1 MLINSDYASILLMP
15 LAFNLQCHTVLGHN
29 TDHFIRPHFSSQSL
43 DHAKPRAAGSR
54 IVRSRL
60 LRTRT
65 GQSKLFLT
73 QSEKAFRLLESLL
86 LRR

>member
-1 MLINSDYASILLMP
+1 MGQ
-15 LAFNLQCHTVLGHN
+15 AFNLQCPTVLGHN
-29 TDHFIRPHFSSQSL
+29 TDHFIRQHFSSQAL

-54 IVRSRL
+54 IARSRL
-60 LRTRT
+60 LRIRT
-65 GQSKLFLT
+65 GQSRLFLP